1 MKNVN
6 SLADFT
12 VDEVK
17 GILLLAEKIKKNQSA
32 YAHVLIVRICLFP
45 LAWKSWVVALIIKN
59 GQTVILRLAI

>member
-32 YAHVLIVRICLFP
+32 YAHVLDGKNWAAVR
-45 LAWKSWVVALIIKN
+45 IIKN
-59 GQTVILRLAI
+59 GRTATLPLAI